1 MKTKKTT
8 KKIQG
13 KPITARKNPYLNGPE
28 KAWIR
33 FAIQCIEEQLE
44 VLAEGM
50 SNEWNRE
57 GYLDEDGIEQAIR
70 ARQLNIANLRTMLGD

>member
-8 KKIQG
+8 KKMQG
-13 KPITARKNPYLNGPE
+13 KPFTAKKNQYLCKPE
-28 KAWIR
+28 KSWIR
-33 FAIQCIEEQLE
+33 FAIQCMEEQLE

-70 ARQLNIANLRTMLGD
+70 ARQLNIANLKAMIGD

>member
-1 MKTKKTT
+1 MTKKTT
-8 KKIQG
+8 RKATS
-13 KPITARKNPYLNGPE
+13 KPYTARKNQYLCKPE
-28 KAWIR
+28 KTWIR

-70 ARQLNIANLRTMLGD
+70 ARQLNIVNLKAMLGD